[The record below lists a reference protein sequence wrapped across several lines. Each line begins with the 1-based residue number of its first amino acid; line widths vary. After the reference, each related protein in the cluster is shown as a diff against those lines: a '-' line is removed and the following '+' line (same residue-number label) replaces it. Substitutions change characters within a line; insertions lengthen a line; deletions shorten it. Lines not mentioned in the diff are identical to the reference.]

1 MKMEIH
7 QSLQD
12 TIKAVL
18 MGNFIALNAYIR
30 KEESISLSFH
40 FKKIEDMSKATKNIR
55 TEASE
60 RENKNQWGK
69 ISETKSCFPENIDK
83 VGESLARLM
92 RKR

>member
-1 MKMEIH
+1 MKIETH

-12 TIKAVL
+12 TVKAVL

-30 KEESISLSFH
+30 KEGSISLSFH
-40 FKKIEDMSKATKNIR
+40 FKKREDMSNEMKNIR

-60 RENKNQWGK
+60 IENKNQQGK
-69 ISETKSCFPENIDK
+69 ISETKSCFSENIDE
-83 VGESLARLM
+83 VGESLTRLM

>member
-1 MKMEIH
+1 METH

-30 KEESISLSFH
+30 KESISLSFH
-40 FKKIEDMSKATKNIR
+40 FKKIEDMSKAIKNIR

-60 RENKNQWGK
+60 RENKNQQGK
-69 ISETKSCFPENIDK
+69 ISETNSCFSENIDK
-83 VGESLARLM
+83 VGESLTRLM